1 MLDLSSLQKAIGS
14 LEELLKR
21 VRDDE
26 FMAGL
31 DEVVQKG
38 LRAGVIQNF
47 EFTFELCW
55 KFIQRWIRLNRSP
68 EDADPLV
75 RKDLFRMAARYGLIS
90 DPTLWFDYA
99 EARNLTPHTYDESRA
114 QEVYDTAV
122 GFVGEA
128 RYLLAQLE
136 KMND

>member
-14 LEELLKR
+14 LDSLLLR
-21 VRDDE
+21 VRDDA

-31 DEVVQKG
+31 DEVLQKG

-68 EDADPLV
+68 EDAEPLV
-75 RKDLFRMAARYGLIS
+75 RKDLFRMAARYGLVS

-99 EARNLTPHTYDESRA
+99 EARNLTSHTYDENRA
-114 QEVYDTAV
+114 QEVYNVAV
-122 GFVGEA
+122 GFIDEA

-136 KMND
+136 KTND